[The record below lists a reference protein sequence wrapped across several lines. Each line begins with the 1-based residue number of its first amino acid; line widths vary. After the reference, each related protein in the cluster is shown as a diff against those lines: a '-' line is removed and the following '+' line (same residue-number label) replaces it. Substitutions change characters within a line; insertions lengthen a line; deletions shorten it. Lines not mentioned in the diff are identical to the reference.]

1 MVEMAYFPFDPL
13 WSLAV
18 NLPIPQLH
26 EWRLLGAR
34 LALTYIMCSNK
45 CPTDLHVTICAHLQ
59 ASHLALLDGLMSVY
73 ASSTV
78 TVERVV
84 KAVR

>member
-1 MVEMAYFPFDPL
+1 MWSKWHIAHFDPL

-18 NLPIPQLH
+18 TLPIPQLH
-26 EWRLLGAR
+26 EWRLLGGR
-34 LALTYIMCSNK
+34 LASAYIMCSNK
-45 CPTDLHVTICAHLQ
+45 CPTDLTICVHFQ